1 MMTRKLKT
9 LLTDESGEALTSNAS
24 FLAGC
29 ALAVA
34 LLWYYTGDHVY
45 GWLNTITSTLPP
57 DGPNSGTSL
66 R

>member
-1 MMTRKLKT
+1 MQRLKQ
-9 LLTDESGEALTSNAS
+9 LLQDESGQAMTSNAS

-29 ALAVA
+29 AVVGAG
-34 LLWYYTGDHVY
+34 LWYYTGDHVY

-57 DGPNSGTSL
+57 DGPSAGTTL